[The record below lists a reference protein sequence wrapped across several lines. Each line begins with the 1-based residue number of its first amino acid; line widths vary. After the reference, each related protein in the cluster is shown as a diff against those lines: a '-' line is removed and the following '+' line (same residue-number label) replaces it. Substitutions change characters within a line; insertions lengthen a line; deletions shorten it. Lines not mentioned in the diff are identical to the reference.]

1 MIEEIKILLGD
12 SAGSYTDAQIELAAK
27 NAIIEVESYCGR
39 VIDAE
44 LEVAAMKMAVVNL
57 NRQGSEGMASQSYS
71 GVSETYVNGY
81 PEEIMAVLRR
91 KRKIK
96 VV

>member
-1 MIEEIKILLGD
+1 MIEEIKIMLGD
-12 SAGSYTDAQIELAAK
+12 SSGSYSDAQIELAAK

-39 VIDAE
+39 VLDAE
-44 LEVAAMKMAVVNL
+44 LEVAAMKIAVVNL
-57 NRQGSEGMASQSYS
+57 NRLGAEGLSGQSYS
-71 GVSETYVNGY
+71 GVSEQYVSGY
-81 PEEIMAVLRR
+81 PEEIMQVLRR